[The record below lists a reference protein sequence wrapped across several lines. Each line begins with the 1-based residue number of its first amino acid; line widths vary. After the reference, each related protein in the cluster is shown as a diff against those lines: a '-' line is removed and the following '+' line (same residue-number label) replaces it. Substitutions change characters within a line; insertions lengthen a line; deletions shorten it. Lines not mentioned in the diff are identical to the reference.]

1 MLKEARTEERL
12 PARNPNSYPVISQR
26 ILLSVRRWKN
36 VTLMWSIWN
45 NSFFT
50 LKCYIVG
57 ICYAMSVY
65 ISISRLTFQAPQF
78 FQVQY
83 LVLGPGVRKTGVGAG
98 VMVFFFFFLKNAVLG
113 LGLGLFRVRVRVS
126 IKSNPDPKTAFFK
139 KKIDPDPGPDP
150 AFYWYPFLHHN
161 VAFIFK
167 LYGNSWNNI
176 ELAESVYWVHLLP
189 LSTAR
194 PIQNEGKSGL

>member
-1 MLKEARTEERL
+1 MRCQFTYRSRDLHFR
-12 PARNPNSYPVISQR
+12 
-26 ILLSVRRWKN
+26 LLSFSKY
-36 VTLMWSIWN
+36 SIW
-45 NSFFT
+45 S
-50 LKCYIVG
+50 LVRV
-57 ICYAMSVY
+57 SVKRG
-65 ISISRLTFQAPQF
+65 S
-78 FQVQY
+78 
-83 LVLGPGVRKTGVGAG
+83 GPGSWS
-98 VMVFFFFFLKNAVLG
+98 FFFFLKNAVLG

-167 LYGNSWNNI
+167 LYGNSWNNT